1 MPYKKKVLN
10 SNFPSSPKAG
20 GHFAFHPIEVGLL
33 GKAPLQIFHVIVTWQ
48 EAYTVYFFVLSI

>member
-33 GKAPLQIFHVIVTWQ
+33 GKAPLQIFHVVVT
-48 EAYTVYFFVLSI
+48 